1 MPPQSAADLAVF
13 AALQLAA
20 PPPPVLPHAATT
32 KTATTAR
39 ARWRVKLPNFIL
51 RSPPNSARAG
61 CATQL
66 NRSNDGDSPPML
78 EGNSSAVPL
87 ISVRPRLM
95 LHGGGLLGGL
105 RSRRGRPRAPRASPP
120 PLSVAPPRGV
130 PRASR
135 GR

>member
-39 ARWRVKLPNFIL
+39 PRWRVKLPNFIL

-66 NRSNDGDSPPML
+66 NRSNDGNSRPML
-78 EGNSSAVPL
+78 QEHSPAVPL
-87 ISVRPRLM
+87 FSV
-95 LHGGGLLGGL
+95 
-105 RSRRGRPRAPRASPP
+105 SRRILLIAAEVPGRWLRRPDRRA
-120 PLSVAPPRGV
+120 
-130 PRASR
+130 
-135 GR
+135 